1 MSDKPEVWM
10 RGPVEGVPA
19 LLQPV
24 AHALLQAVEDV
35 EEKLLSLSN
44 NNLWAR
50 PNGVASI
57 GFHLL
62 HMQGVVDRM
71 FTYAN
76 DMGLSEEQFA
86 WLKAETAIFEN
97 KNTGELIAG
106 FKSRVQVAV
115 EQLKHTDVSILTDT
129 RYLGRK
135 RIPTT
140 LIGLLFHA
148 AEHIQ
153 RHIGQA
159 LVTAKMLS

>member
-1 MSDKPEVWM
+1 M
-10 RGPVEGVPA
+10 RGPIDGVPG

-24 AHALLQAVEDV
+24 AHALLQAVEDA

-44 NNLWAR
+44 DNLWAR

-62 HMQGVVDRM
+62 HMHGVVDRM

-76 DMGLSEEQFA
+76 ENALSEEQFT
-86 WLKAETAIFEN
+86 WLKSETVIHEN
-97 KNTGELIAG
+97 KNAGELIAG
-106 FKSRVQVAV
+106 FKSRVQLAV
-115 EQLKHTDVSILTDT
+115 EQLKDTNVATLTDT

-159 LVTAKMLS
+159 LVTAKMVN